1 MRWSHLVWAA
11 VLGFSCAGCRAF
23 QDPVLR
29 NAPLIFTE
37 IHFAPSAEQGGATA
51 EFIEVANRSE
61 SAVDASGW
69 SIAGIGE
76 CTFRPGLRIEP
87 GQAVVVCKVEEAIEK
102 LAGGP
107 VVVAATFT
115 GKLKNEGET
124 LTLLDPSGR
133 IADQVAYDPANA
145 VVASAIDTGKSLQRP
160 KGARNWTA
168 APASPG
174 RW

>member
-1 MRWSHLVWAA
+1 MRWSPLVGVGLLW
-11 VLGFSCAGCRAF
+11 VSSAGCRAF
-23 QDPVLR
+23 QDPVLQ

-37 IHFAPSAEQGGATA
+37 IHFAPSPEQGGANA

-61 SAVDASGW
+61 SAVDATGW
-69 SIAGIGE
+69 SIAGIGD

-87 GQAVVVCKVEEAIEK
+87 GQAVVVCKVEETIQK
-102 LAGGP
+102 LAGGQ
-107 VVVAATFT
+107 VVVAGTFT

-124 LTLLDPSGR
+124 LTLLDPDGR
-133 IADQVAYDPANA
+133 IADQVAYDPTHA

-174 RW
+174 QW